1 MEIFI
6 VRTLAPLGMACND
19 RPVRIFSSKFRM
31 RRSTWEGWSVPLLF
45 VRADTR
51 PSQQI
56 FTDKRNLVLWYKYGK
71 QDQSDKTDWHVL
83 VGPATYHP
91 SLGLITNWR
100 WSFISRT
107 RWFLFYKLPSN
118 GVWFDYKHS
127 HKSFSYFNFTIISNL
142 LHYQTDV
149 LRSWPPTISL
159 STWPPRQDYIEFS
172 LLSGIVRSDQPS
184 QSPVFAI
191 SSSSR
196 VTALLQSLI

>member
-1 MEIFI
+1 
-6 VRTLAPLGMACND
+6 
-19 RPVRIFSSKFRM
+19 M

-159 STWPPRQDYIEFS
+159 SIKTKLYWA
-172 LLSGIVRSDQPS
+172 LSGLRYCQIWPSS

>member
-159 STWPPRQDYIEFS
+159 STKTKLYWA
-172 LLSGIVRSDQPS
+172 LSGLRYCQIWPAQPVS
-184 QSPVFAI
+184 GVCNFKF
-191 SSSSR
+191 
-196 VTALLQSLI
+196 

>member
-107 RWFLFYKLPSN
+107 RWFLFYKLPFN

-127 HKSFSYFNFTIISNL
+127 HPSFSFFSSPRVLHNIKFIAILPEWCLSILGYRRSTHSPHLIID
-142 LHYQTDV
+142 H
-149 LRSWPPTISL
+149 
-159 STWPPRQDYIEFS
+159 
-172 LLSGIVRSDQPS
+172 
-184 QSPVFAI
+184 
-191 SSSSR
+191 
-196 VTALLQSLI
+196 